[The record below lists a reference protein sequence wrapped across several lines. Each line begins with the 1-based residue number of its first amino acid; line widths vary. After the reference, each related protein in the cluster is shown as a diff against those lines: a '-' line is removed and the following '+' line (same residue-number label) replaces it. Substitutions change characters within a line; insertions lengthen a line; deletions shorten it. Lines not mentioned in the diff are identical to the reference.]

1 MQLIWSIPNSNKKSL
16 YIILNI
22 WYLFNIRENSEK
34 PKQFVIPVGGTLWV
48 IHILKL
54 NSNLNS
60 YDWIP
65 AKSLPAS
72 RFTSLKAGKAGGDDS
87 KGFSEDSL
95 TNNWDFRQL

>member
-1 MQLIWSIPNSNKKSL
+1 VPETLTGD
-16 YIILNI
+16 
-22 WYLFNIRENSEK
+22 
-34 PKQFVIPVGGTLWV
+34 KQFVIPAGGTLWV

-65 AKSLPAS
+65 AKTCLP
-72 RFTSLKAGKAGGDDS
+72 RGKAGGDDS

-95 TNNWDFRQL
+95 TNN